1 MTRPL
6 YDYELWQSPYG
17 LVEAKLHGSASE
29 YIRVIME
36 HNDNTLVKMLRREEH
51 GLLKMSRRDQFL
63 FALQLFLDKHDIKP
77 IGICAAKIRR
87 GYAFILVMP
96 AGETFYEP

>member
-1 MTRPL
+1 MGDVL
-6 YDYELWQSPYG
+6 DYELWQSPYG
-17 LVEAKLHGSASE
+17 LVEAKLHGSNSD
-29 YIRVIME
+29 YIRVILE
-36 HNDNTLVKMLRREEH
+36 YNDSTLVKMIRREEH
-51 GLLKMSRRDQFL
+51 GLLKMSRRNQFL

-77 IGICAAKIRR
+77 VGICAAKIRR

>member
-1 MTRPL
+1 MGDVL
-6 YDYELWQSPYG
+6 DYELWQSPYG
-17 LVEAKLHGSASE
+17 LVEAKLHGSNSD
-29 YIRVIME
+29 YIRVILE
-36 HNDNTLVKMLRREEH
+36 YNDSTLVKMIRREEH

-77 IGICAAKIRR
+77 VGICAAKIRR